1 MALVARKVGL
11 ESWREA
17 VARRAA
23 MADRVNACLA
33 AFDEACAAGVPE
45 HVAAYHTLDA
55 HGCLDRVILPGDSQQ
70 QPEQAENDQIEPP
83 GS

>member
-1 MALVARKVGL
+1 MALVARRVGL

-23 MADRVNACLA
+23 MANRAGACLA
-33 AFDEACAAGVPE
+33 AFDAACTAGAPE
-45 HVAAYHTLDA
+45 HVAAYRALDA
-55 HGCLDRVILPGDSQQ
+55 HDCLDRVTLPGDSQAE
-70 QPEQAENDQIEPP
+70 PERAENDQIEPP

>member
-17 VARRAA
+17 VERRAA
-23 MADRVNACLA
+23 RADRTAECLA
-33 AFDEACAAGVPE
+33 AFDEARAAGAPE
-45 HVAAYHTLDA
+45 HIAAYRALDA
-55 HGCLDRVILPGDSQQ
+55 HGCLDRVTLPGDSQ
-70 QPEQAENDQIEPP
+70 AEPDRAESDQIEPP

>member
-1 MALVARKVGL
+1 MALVARRVGL

-23 MADRVNACLA
+23 MVDRGSACLA

-45 HVAAYHTLDA
+45 HIAAYRTLDA
-55 HGCLDRVILPGDSQQ
+55 HGCLDRVNIPGDSQK